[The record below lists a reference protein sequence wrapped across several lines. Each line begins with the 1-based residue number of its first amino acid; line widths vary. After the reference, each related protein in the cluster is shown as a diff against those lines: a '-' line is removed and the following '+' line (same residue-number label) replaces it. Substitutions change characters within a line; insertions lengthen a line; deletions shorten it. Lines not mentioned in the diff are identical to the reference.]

1 VTKITINNPTLRSN
15 VRSAFTSLSGKSVW
29 SMATHSSER
38 EEEIRLINKIVVD
51 LAREPSATELPTP
64 DSWLHEFILD
74 RFLRAM
80 REESDDE
87 R

>member
-1 VTKITINNPTLRSN
+1 
-15 VRSAFTSLSGKSVW
+15 
-29 SMATHSSER
+29 MATHSSER

-80 REESDDE
+80 REESDDDRSSE
-87 R
+87 